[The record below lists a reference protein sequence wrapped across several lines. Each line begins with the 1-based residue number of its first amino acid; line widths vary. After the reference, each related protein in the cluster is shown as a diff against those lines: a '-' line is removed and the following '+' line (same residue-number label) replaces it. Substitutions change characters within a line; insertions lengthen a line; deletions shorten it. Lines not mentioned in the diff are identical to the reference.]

1 MLWLHTGEFGVV
13 YKAILKDWKEHAY
26 DLVAVK
32 TVKGMA

>member
-1 MLWLHTGEFGVV
+1 M

-32 TVKGMA
+32 TVKGMAIKQILSQVRDM